1 MAESAGWRALLN
13 RLLSTGKTVFD
24 TSTVLEDPKGTKDP
38 KVWALALLART
49 IGSVEGAVVL
59 LDSGHVV
66 EARTLVRCCYENFFC
81 AAALVKTGDAFIKTM
96 ELDDAAS
103 RKKQAKGLLDWVGR
117 QDQQLDFTEKLML
130 FADAMEKQHPKAS
143 YLNHKKT
150 AEAGTIADGC
160 IFYNVLSNDAAHP
173 SATSLSRHITWEGE
187 GDDAEWTISAFPT
200 DDPSEFDET
209 LELACSVLLGVTV
222 AVNEA
227 VGGTETG
234 ERLFALSDEFRAL
247 STVNKAARDNKAA

>member
-1 MAESAGWRALLN
+1 MAVTAGWRALLA
-13 RLLSTGKTVFD
+13 RLLGKGKTVFD

-49 IGSVEGAVVL
+49 IGNVEGALVL

-103 RKKQAKGLLDWVGR
+103 RKKQAKGLLDWAGR
-117 QDQQLDFTEKLML
+117 QNQELEFTEKLTK
-130 FADAMEKQHPKAS
+130 FAEAIEEQHPKAS
-143 YLNHKKT
+143 FLNQKKA
-150 AEAGTIADGC
+150 AEDGTIADGY

-173 SATSLSRHITWEGE
+173 SATSLSRHISWEGTGE
-187 GDDAEWTISAFPT
+187 DAEWTISASPIA
-200 DDPSEFDET
+200 DLDEVDET
-209 LELACSVLLGVTV
+209 LELACGVMLGVAV

-234 ERLFALSDEFRAL
+234 ETLFALNDDFKAL
-247 STVNKAARDNKAA
+247 SAANKAARDNKVS

>member
-1 MAESAGWRALLN
+1 MANSAGWRALLA
-13 RLLSTGKTVFD
+13 RLLSKGKTVFD
-24 TSTVLEDPKGTKDP
+24 TSTVLEVSKGTKDP

-49 IGSVEGAVVL
+49 VGNVEGALEL

-96 ELDDAAS
+96 ELDDVAS
-103 RKKQAKGLLDWVGR
+103 RKKQAKGLLDWAGR
-117 QDQQLDFTEKLML
+117 QNQELEFTEKLTK

-143 YLNHKKT
+143 FLNQKKA
-150 AEAGTIADGC
+150 AESGTIADGY
-160 IFYNVLSNDAAHP
+160 IFYNMLSNDAAHP
-173 SATSLSRHITWEGE
+173 SATSLSRHITWEGTGE
-187 GDDAEWTISAFPT
+187 DAEWTISAFPV
-200 DDPSEFDET
+200 DDPDEIDET
-209 LELACSVLLGVTV
+209 LELACSVMLGVAV

-234 ERLFALSDEFRAL
+234 ETLFDLSDDSKALSAA
-247 STVNKAARDNKAA
+247 NKAVRDNKAA